1 MTANTQRIIRKSIK
15 CVQIINRLALTIR
28 FREVT
33 EIQRVMKSGEAVICS
48 AESNKSTLIIQQ
60 KSDGSKLYVKIRIE
74 IVYIKTDFGILEPA
88 TLTSSFIIFALRR
101 FGFSISV

>member
-74 IVYIKTDFGILEPA
+74 IVYIKTDFGILEPD
-88 TLTSSFIIFALRR
+88 TFNV
-101 FGFSISV
+101 SVK